1 MDEASERRALAA
13 AGRPALATVLRRRD
27 WAPFV
32 LGAGLGLASIVVYA
46 AAGYSRV
53 MLLLWLVGLA
63 TLALFFRSRSARL
76 PRVAALDL
84 VVSAGLVVAFVPL
97 YLVGVYSWPVQVNS
111 DEVAIM
117 TYAERH
123 ATEHGVDLF
132 GLSDYLGHPKMLF
145 VFLGKL
151 GGLLGGV
158 ELGNMRL
165 VHGALGLLAIAGAY
179 ALFRQLFPRWWAA
192 FAACILGLNHSL
204 FMLSRMAM
212 RENTVVLVEVVALT
226 LLVLGLRHDHPLL
239 TFLGG
244 ITAGLG
250 FYVYFPA
257 RAIFLLW
264 LIFLAGLALWFR
276 KSIPVRRVAT
286 LGAIAALGVVIT
298 AGPVVVA
305 GLQAPPE
312 INEQQRLALLV
323 FPQARKIQKDWVFA
337 SSETEGIKR
346 NISRGLT
353 AFNSDRVDNAFNYP
367 NYGHGFVDPM
377 TGLLLWIG
385 AGLVLVGLIRRRT
398 EPWALLGLGSFVVLW
413 LALAFLV
420 NKAPNYPRLLITLP
434 FVAYL
439 VAVAARAIVEP
450 LRARLAETKQAWGSA
465 AAAGLAVLGIAIVGA
480 WNLSIAWDFVSLG
493 RRTGD
498 DIGSTG
504 RYIEAHRHGGERFYL
519 AASAASPYYVW
530 GWPQIWQER
539 LVVFTDD
546 DNQIGGIVEPTSLRQ
561 FNVPGPFALFMSR
574 SVFSQY
580 GRDLDERYK
589 DARLRNVTPDGLRVV
604 FEVPPGS

>member
-1 MDEASERRALAA
+1 MDEASERGAPTTRRPGLVEAL
-13 AGRPALATVLRRRD
+13 LDRRD
-27 WAPFV
+27 WAPLV
-32 LGAGLGLASIVVYA
+32 LGIGLGFASIVVYA
-46 AAGYSRV
+46 AAGYSRAV
-53 MLLLWLVGLA
+53 LLLWLAGLA
-63 TLALFFRSRSARL
+63 TLALYFRARSAAL
-76 PRVAALDL
+76 PRVAALD
-84 VVSAGLVVAFVPL
+84 VAVSVGLVAAFVPL
-97 YLVGVYSWPVQVNS
+97 YLIGVYSRPVQVNS

-117 TYAERH
+117 TFAERH

-132 GLSDYLGHPKMLF
+132 GLSTYLGHPKMLF

-158 ELGNMRL
+158 DLGNMRL
-165 VHGALGLLAIAGAY
+165 VHGAFGLLAIAGAY
-179 ALFRQLFPRWWAA
+179 VLLRQLLPRWWAV
-192 FAACILGLNHSL
+192 FGVCILGLNHSL

-212 RENTVVLVEVVALT
+212 RENTVVLVEVIALA
-226 LLVLGLRHDHPLL
+226 LLVVGLRHDHAFL

-244 ITAGLG
+244 IAAGLG

-257 RAIFLLW
+257 RAIFVVWLL
-264 LIFLAGLALWFR
+264 FLGGLALWFR
-276 KSIPVRRVAT
+276 KAIPARRIAR
-286 LGAIAALGVVIT
+286 LGAIAAVGAVLT

-323 FPQARKIQKDWVFA
+323 FPEAREIQQNWSFSA
-337 SSETEGIKR
+337 STTEGIKK
-346 NISRGLT
+346 NISYGLT
-353 AFNSDRVDNAFNYP
+353 AFNSDRSDNAFNYP

-385 AGLVLVGLIRRRT
+385 AGVVLVGLLRRRT
-398 EPWALLGLGSFVVLW
+398 EPWALLGLGGFVVVW

-420 NKAPNYPRLLITLP
+420 NKAPNYPRMLITLP

-450 LRARLAETKQAWGSA
+450 LRARLAETKPLRGSA
-465 AAAGLAVLGIAIVGA
+465 AAAGLAVLAVGIVGA

-504 RYIEAHRHGGERFYL
+504 RYIDAHRGGGKRFYL
-519 AASAASPYYVW
+519 AASDVYPYYQW
-530 GWPQIWQER
+530 GYPQIWQER
-539 LVVFTDD
+539 MLIFTENDSD
-546 DNQIGGIVEPTSLRQ
+546 IGGIVEPSALRE
-561 FNVPGPFALFMSR
+561 FSAAPPFALFLSR
-574 SVFSQY
+574 QLFSQNE
-580 GRDLDERYK
+580 RDLQNRYTNG
-589 DARLRNVTPDGLRVV
+589 RLRNVTADGRRVV
-604 FEVPPGS
+604 FEVPKS